1 MGWSASI
8 LRGRCD
14 EGMTLLRSAKRG
26 IQGEQPRG
34 ERREIG
40 AEAAGICVRE
50 PNEHRMAQHGVEALL
65 SGVASRM
72 SY

>member
-14 EGMTLLRSAKRG
+14 EGMTLLRGAKRG
-26 IQGEQPRG
+26 IQAEQPRG
-34 ERREIG
+34 ERRDSG

-50 PNEHRMAQHGVEALL
+50 PNGRRMAQHGVEALL
-65 SGVASRM
+65 SGLASWM